1 MCLSDPTVAH
11 WLRPPGT
18 VQGGGGG
25 CYIFHN
31 AGWGGEG
38 GGYIFLDVGV
48 ECFFSSSFLS
58 FFFFFLTYCECAL
71 CPDIQLGLSFIK
83 YMFIRYLFMGTDLYV
98 ERCVNT
104 CYQFTKFHRAQ
115 NFEKL
120 MLTLPFLAKIK

>member
-1 MCLSDPTVAH
+1 MCLSVPTVAH
-11 WLRPPGT
+11 WLRLPGT
-18 VQGGGGG
+18 VQGGGGVTFSIMLVG
-25 CYIFHN
+25 
-31 AGWGGEG
+31 AGKG

-48 ECFFSSSFLS
+48 ECFFFFAAFLS

-71 CPDIQLGLSFIK
+71 CPDIQLGLLFIK